1 MCDQVES
8 PRETYVRLLL
18 VLAGLPQP
26 ECNVDLGSD
35 HSYVS
40 RADLVYLRYALI
52 IEYDGRDHAAVVTQ
66 WNRDLDRL
74 DEFEDARWGHVR
86 VTAHRLKRPRDVVAR
101 VHAKLV
107 GPRVPG
113 TGTVIRAAVG
123 GDVSRPAQPPG
134 EPPSRPGR
142 DRGTELAGF
151 RPPDEMTV
159 VRILPFRRCTVRR
172 RPVA

>member
-107 GPRVPG
+107 ARGYQGPAPSFAPQWVAMFEARSAAR
-113 TGTVIRAAVG
+113 RAAE
-123 GDVSRPAQPPG
+123 SA
-134 EPPSRPGR
+134 RPGSWH
-142 DRGTELAGF
+142 
-151 RPPDEMTV
+151 
-159 VRILPFRRCTVRR
+159 
-172 RPVA
+172 

>member
-1 MCDQVES
+1 LVCDQVES

-113 TGTVIRAAVG
+113 TGTVNRAAVG
-123 GDVSRPAQPPG
+123 GDVRGPLSRPA
-134 EPPSRPGR
+134 SRRVCPAGIVALHWR
-142 DRGTELAGF
+142 DFDHRT
-151 RPPDEMTV
+151 R
-159 VRILPFRRCTVRR
+159 
-172 RPVA
+172 